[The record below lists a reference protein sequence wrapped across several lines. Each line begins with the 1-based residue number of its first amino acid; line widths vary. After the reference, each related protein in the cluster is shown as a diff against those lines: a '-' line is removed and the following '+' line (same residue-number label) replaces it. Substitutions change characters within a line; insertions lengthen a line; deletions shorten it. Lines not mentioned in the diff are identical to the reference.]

1 MIRSHDT
8 GRASA
13 LGVTVRGPLRIVLAV
28 VFVSGTACQ
37 QQTREP
43 SETLL
48 RMKAQCRQA
57 GAESRARWV
66 KRYPGETFSNEPEYA
81 YSERLHTCLYA
92 DSYSDSGVWLPG
104 VPREDR
110 FVEDV
115 FANRV
120 ILELTLHSG
129 APIPATA
136 SDTCQL
142 QIRKRVRC
150 AEGRAF
156 HS

>member
-1 MIRSHDT
+1 MRMSH
-8 GRASA
+8 
-13 LGVTVRGPLRIVLAV
+13 VVLAAL
-28 VFVSGTACQ
+28 FASGTACL

-43 SETLL
+43 NEALL

-66 KRYPGETFSNEPEYA
+66 KEYPGETFSNEPEYA

-92 DSYSDSGVWLPG
+92 DSYSDSGGPLFPG

-120 ILELTLHSG
+120 ILELTLHAG
-129 APIPATA
+129 VPIPAGDTSVNCKSEKEFVARKAKLFTA
-136 SDTCQL
+136 NAD
-142 QIRKRVRC
+142 
-150 AEGRAF
+150 AN
-156 HS
+156 